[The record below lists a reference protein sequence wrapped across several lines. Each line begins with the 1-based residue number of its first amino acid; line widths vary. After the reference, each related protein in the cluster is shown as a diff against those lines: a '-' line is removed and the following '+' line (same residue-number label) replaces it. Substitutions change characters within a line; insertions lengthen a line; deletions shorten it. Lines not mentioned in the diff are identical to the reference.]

1 LKCKICSK
9 KIIFKINIKNMIIKQ
24 VKLRSGELA
33 PFDRVKIE
41 RAIELACDAVGEL
54 NKEFIS
60 KITDDI
66 IADIIKACGENIEM
80 RIPAVE
86 VIQDFVEKHL
96 MKDSRYEIAKA
107 FILYREKQS
116 EKRDEKKEKLLEQ
129 FEKHSMKVIKANGKK
144 ELFELKK
151 IKAVFKRAVAGYE
164 EFCFFD
170 DLVEAFKRNI
180 VDEIKTS
187 DINKLLVKTCIDL
200 VTIENIHWQ
209 EVAGRI
215 ALFNLYK
222 EAIRNRKILHND
234 VYSPKSVLALFH
246 DYIKSG
252 LYAKELRETYS
263 DEEILLAAKSIDA
276 KLDLTYGYTTVLS
289 LQKRYLLNPN
299 KIIKELPQEMYF
311 FVGLFMAIPE
321 PKESRVKTA
330 VEMYLA
336 CAQQKISLATPS
348 LMNARTTFHQL
359 SSCFKLN
366 VDDDLRAI
374 YHSIENIAQISK
386 FGGGVGV
393 YLGNIRARGSA
404 IRGVMGMS
412 GGVNP
417 WIKVINDTAIA
428 VNQLGSRLGA
438 ISVTLDIWH
447 HDIYDFLDLQT
458 ETGDIRSK
466 AFDIFPAISVP
477 DLFMQRLQN
486 NEEITLFDPY
496 EINKLYGK
504 CLQDTFGQEFEKFYA
519 ILEKD
524 HRIMMRKTVPAKEL
538 FKKFLKVVVETGMPY
553 VFFRDTVNRMNPNKH
568 AGNIYSSQLC
578 TEICQN
584 TSASKFLEETLE
596 DGKVLIKYEPGD
608 TVVCNLA
615 SINVAK
621 VNEKEMID
629 KIIPIAMRILDN
641 VITLNYYPIKEAQ
654 RTAMRYRS
662 VGLGYLG
669 LAEYLAVQKIAYDSP
684 DARKITDELFSQYAY
699 ATYRASVDLAKE
711 RGNYPLYKGSEYDNG
726 KILGK
731 TADWFEKNTKD
742 GKLWQKLFA
751 DMKISGVRFAYNTAP
766 APNTSTAGVV
776 GTTAALL
783 PIYKKFFVETNL
795 SAPTVRVAPKLSK
808 ENFWFYKEYINMDMN
823 EVIDMMTILY
833 KWIDQSISF
842 EWMIDPSRV
851 SPAQLYEYY
860 IKSWKSGIKTVYYVR
875 SLSGEVKDDCV
886 SCSG

>member
-1 LKCKICSK
+1 MVGFESYLTAHM
-9 KIIFKINIKNMIIKQ
+9 NIKQ
-24 VKLRSGELA
+24 VKLRSGQLA
-33 PFDRVKIE
+33 PFERSKIE
-41 RAIELACDAVGEL
+41 RAIELACDATGQL
-54 NKEFIS
+54 AKDFIV
-60 KITDDI
+60 KMTDDI
-66 IADIIKACGENIEM
+66 LAELVTSSAEDFEAG
-80 RIPAVE
+80 IPSVE
-86 VIQDFVEKHL
+86 KIQDVVEKHL
-96 MKDSRYEIAKA
+96 MQDGLYEVAKA
-107 FILYREKQS
+107 FILYRNKQS

-129 FEKHSMKVIKANGKK
+129 FEKHSMQVIKADGTQ
-144 ELFELKK
+144 ELFEIAK
-151 IKAVFKRAVAGYE
+151 IKALFDRAVVGYE
-164 EFCFFD
+164 EACLFE
-170 DLVEAFKRNI
+170 DLLEMFKKNI

-187 DINKLLVKTCIDL
+187 DISKLLIKACIDL
-200 VTIENIHWQ
+200 VSVENIFWQ

-222 EAIRNRKILHND
+222 EALRNRNLKHADI
-234 VYSPKSVLALFH
+234 YAPQAVLALFH
-246 DYIKSG
+246 DYLEKG
-252 LYAKELRETYS
+252 FYAKQLRDAYS

-276 KLDLTYGYTTVLS
+276 KLDLEYGYTTILS

-299 KIIKELPQEMYF
+299 KVIKELPQEMYF
-311 FVGLFMAIPE
+311 FVGLFLAMPE
-321 PKESRVKTA
+321 PKETRVATA
-330 VEMYLA
+330 VQMYLA

-374 YHSIENIAQISK
+374 YHAFENIAQISK

-393 YLGNIRARGSA
+393 YLGNIRARGSF
-404 IRGVMGMS
+404 IRGVAGVS

-417 WIKVINDTAIA
+417 WVKVINDTAVS
-428 VNQLGSRLGA
+428 VNQLGARIGSV
-438 ISVTLDIWH
+438 SVTLDIWH
-447 HDIYDFLDLQT
+447 LDIYDFLDLQT

-466 AFDIFPAISVP
+466 AFDIFPAVAIP

-486 NEEITLFDPY
+486 NEEISLFDPY
-496 EINKLYGK
+496 EVKKIYGK
-504 CLQDTFGQEFEKFYA
+504 ALQDTFGKEFEDFYVT
-519 ILEKD
+519 LEKD
-524 HRIMMRKTVPAKEL
+524 ERLKMKKTVSAKEL

-553 VFFRDTVNRMNPNKH
+553 VFFRDTVNRLNPNKH

-584 TSASKFLEETLE
+584 TSASKFIEETLE
-596 DGKVLIKYEPGD
+596 DGKILIKYEPGD

-621 VNEKEMID
+621 VNQPEMIE

-641 VITLNYYPIKEAQ
+641 VITLNYYPIEETR
-654 RTAMRYRS
+654 RTALRYRS
-662 VGLGYLG
+662 VGLGFLG
-669 LAEYLAVQKIAYDSP
+669 LAEYLATQKIAYDSQQ
-684 DARKITDELFSQYAY
+684 ARTAVDELFSQYGL

-711 RGNYPLYKGSEYDNG
+711 RGTYPLYKGSEYDKG

-731 TADWFEKNTKD
+731 TEQWFVENTKD
-742 GKLWQKLFA
+742 GKKWSQLFA
-751 DMKISGVRFAYNTAP
+751 DMKKFGVRFAYHTAP

-795 SAPTVRVAPKLSK
+795 SALTVRVAPKLSK
-808 ENFWFYKEYINMDMN
+808 ENFWFYKEYINMDMH
-823 EVIDMMTILY
+823 EVIEMMAVLY
-833 KWIDQSISF
+833 KWVDQSISF
-842 EWMIDPSRV
+842 EWMIDPSKT

-860 IKSWKSGIKTVYYVR
+860 VKTWKSEIKTVYYVR
-875 SLSGEVKDDCV
+875 SLSGEIKDNCV

>member
-1 LKCKICSK
+1 MVIT
-9 KIIFKINIKNMIIKQ
+9 Q
-24 VKLRSGELA
+24 VKLRNGELA
-33 PFDRVKIE
+33 SFDQSKIE
-41 RAIELACDAVGEL
+41 HAIELACDAVGKIE
-54 NKEFIS
+54 KEFIPV
-60 KITDDI
+60 ITNDVV
-66 IADIIKACGENIEM
+66 ADLTAAYGKGLQSS
-80 RIPAVE
+80 IPAVE
-86 VIQDFVEKHL
+86 EIQDFVEKHL
-96 MKDSRYEIAKA
+96 MQGGYFEVAKA
-107 FILYREKQS
+107 YILYRGKRTEEREEHKQQ
-116 EKRDEKKEKLLEQ
+116 LIEQ
-129 FEKHSMKVIKANGKK
+129 FEKHSMSVLKTDGTK
-144 ELFELKK
+144 EFFDVKK
-151 IKAVFKRAVAGYE
+151 IKALFDRAAVGYE
-164 EFCFFD
+164 KFCSFQ
-170 DLVEAFKRNI
+170 DLMNEFKRNI

-187 DINKLLVKTCIDL
+187 DINKLLIKACIDL
-200 VTIENIHWQ
+200 VSVENIHWQ

-222 EAIRNRKILHND
+222 EAIRNRKLGHND
-234 VYSPKSVLALFH
+234 IYSPKAVLDLFH
-246 DYIKSG
+246 EYLEKG
-252 LYAKELRETYS
+252 LYAEELRGSYS
-263 DEEILLAAKSIDA
+263 DEDILLAAKSIRKDI
-276 KLDLTYGYTTVLS
+276 DLSYGYTTILS

-321 PKESRVKTA
+321 PKEFRVA
-330 VEMYLA
+330 RAIEMYEA
-336 CAQQKISLATPS
+336 CADQQISLATPS
-348 LMNARTTFHQL
+348 LMNARTRFHQL

-393 YLGNIRARGSA
+393 YLGNIRARGSY
-404 IRGVMGMS
+404 IRNVAGMS

-417 WIKVINDTAIA
+417 WVKVINDTAIA

-438 ISVTLDIWH
+438 ISVTLDVWH
-447 HDIYDFLDLQT
+447 LDIYDFLDLQT

-466 AFDIFPAISVP
+466 SFDIFPAISVP
-477 DLFMQRLQN
+477 DIFMKRLEKD
-486 NEEITLFDPY
+486 EEITLFDPY
-496 EINKLYGK
+496 EVQKFHGK
-504 CLQDTFGQEFEKFYA
+504 ALQDHFGKEFEEFYV

-524 HRIMMRKTVPAKEL
+524 ERLTLRKNVKAKEL

-553 VFFRDTVNRMNPNKH
+553 VFFRDTVNRMNPNRH

-584 TSASKFLEETLE
+584 TSATKFVEETLE

-608 TVVCNLA
+608 SVVCNLA

-621 VNEKEMID
+621 VNDKETID
-629 KIIPIAMRILDN
+629 KIIPIVMRILDN
-641 VITLNYYPIKEAQ
+641 VITLNYYPIQEAK

-669 LAEYLAVQKIAYDSP
+669 LAEYLATQKLAYDSVE
-684 DARKITDELFSQYAY
+684 AREVVDKLFAKYAY
-699 ATYRASVDLAKE
+699 ATYRASVDLAQE
-711 RGNYPLYKGSEYDNG
+711 RGKYPLFDGSEYDKG
-726 KILGK
+726 KILGRDVK
-731 TADWFEKNTKD
+731 WFSQNTENGEEWK
-742 GKLWQKLFA
+742 KLFA
-751 DMKISGVRFAYNTAP
+751 DMKKVGVRFAYHTAP

-795 SAPTVRVAPKLSK
+795 SAPTVRVAPKLNT
-808 ENFWFYKEYINMDMN
+808 ENFWYYKEYINMDMN
-823 EVIDMMTILY
+823 DVIDMIGVIY

-851 SPAQLYEYY
+851 SPAQLYAYY
-860 IKSWKSGIKTVYYVR
+860 MRAWSEEIKTVYYVR
-875 SLSGEVKDDCV
+875 SLSSEVKDNCV